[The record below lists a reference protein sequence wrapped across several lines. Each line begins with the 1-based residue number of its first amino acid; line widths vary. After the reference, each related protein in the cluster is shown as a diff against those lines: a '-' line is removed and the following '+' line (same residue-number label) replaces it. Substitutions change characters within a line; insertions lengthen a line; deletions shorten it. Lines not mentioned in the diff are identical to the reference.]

1 MHRMMP
7 RGSPVLL
14 LSLIFMG
21 MPGGPSLHGEEAAD
35 PDLPQAFD
43 PSALA
48 TLARQS
54 PFDRVVSFAETY
66 LLTGIAHVE
75 GRPLATLVNKETKQR
90 FVVGAEPNAQ
100 GWRLAEASTTP
111 DVRAASVKIF
121 FGEEEV
127 FLHYTDVL
135 KQPEKNPPSSR
146 RREVTPVDIHRLAES
161 DYVRKDENGKAY
173 VRGSIY
179 LPTADR
185 DYYYNEMSSAA
196 RDQFR
201 QVIRDSRDKMF
212 SSSPDQRASFAK
224 QAFDKAVADDRAGRL
239 K

>member
-1 MHRMMP
+1 MNR
-7 RGSPVLL
+7 RAFSLL
-14 LSLIFMG
+14 LLFIGSIGMSRSLAV
-21 MPGGPSLHGEEAAD
+21 HGAEVVD
-35 PDLPQAFD
+35 PDLPHSFD

-48 TLARQS
+48 ALVQQS
-54 PFDRVVSFAETY
+54 PFNRVVSFEETY

-75 GRPLATLVNKETKQR
+75 GKPLATLVNKETKQR

-111 DVRAASVKIF
+111 DVHAAAVKIL
-121 FGEEEV
+121 FGDEEV
-127 FLHYTDVL
+127 YLHYTDIL
-135 KQPEKNPPSSR
+135 KQPDKGPSSSR

-161 DYVRKDENGKAY
+161 DYIRKDENGKAY

-212 SSSPDQRASFAK
+212 SYSPDQRASFAK